1 MNTEINSEEFLHKEI
16 TDKIIACFYK
26 VYNKLGFGFLEKVYE
41 RAMLIELRRL
51 GLKAEDQKPVKV
63 HYDEFII
70 GEYSADILV
79 EEKVFV
85 ENKALKSLCEENE
98 NQLINYLK
106 STEIEVGLLL
116 NFGVKPEIK
125 RKIFTNDRKPHL
137 ILSSMKNL

>member
-1 MNTEINSEEFLHKEI
+1 MNTEINTEDFLHKEI

-51 GLKAEDQKPVKV
+51 GLKAEEQRLVKV
-63 HYDEFII
+63 FYDEFVV
-70 GEYSADILV
+70 GEFTADILV
-79 EEKVFV
+79 EGKVFV
-85 ENKALKSLCEENE
+85 ENKALKKLCEENE

-116 NFGVKPEIK
+116 NFGPKPEIK

-137 ILSSMKNL
+137 KLSNRINL